1 MRHPHL
7 INNSV
12 GWELVGSKARLV
24 VLYAPLLKLLIIWHV
39 LPTLYR
45 WLLNLKKNTFWVS
58 DILKKKT
65 YNWSETL
72 VFFIQT
78 LRFYNIFAFSALS
91 FLETSLFLPKL
102 KDICFPSGLLQK
114 NEKYYR
120 SSLWWWP
127 YQTWPY
133 SLLCK
138 VIYCLLWKSRPK

>member
-1 MRHPHL
+1 M
-7 INNSV
+7 
-12 GWELVGSKARLV
+12 
-24 VLYAPLLKLLIIWHV
+24 
-39 LPTLYR
+39 
-45 WLLNLKKNTFWVS
+45 S

-114 NEKYYR
+114 KWEV
-120 SSLWWWP
+120 L
-127 YQTWPY
+127 
-133 SLLCK
+133 
-138 VIYCLLWKSRPK
+138 